1 MTRVRV
7 LLAPLLLLGVLMLA
21 PQARAQVLPVTT
33 SSEEARRHFLLG
45 RTAAHH
51 YQFAEAREHLD
62 RALAADSTFV
72 LALLHRAGS
81 SYPHQRRPYFE
92 RALAHRD
99 GVSDGERRLVDA
111 FVAFLHPDRLDVDR
125 AVGILTELSED
136 YPDDPYFPAYVG
148 FRYRNDR
155 RFAESAEQFEAA
167 LGRDSAFVQAY
178 HWLGTIAMAQEDYA
192 AAEDLFQEYLRRAPK
207 RWRAHHALG
216 TLRLRQGHAA
226 EADAFLDRAAALDP
240 SGEARSGVGYAYAT
254 AGRYEDAERIFREN
268 ARLHPDDP
276 GVHHGLGTL
285 YSRQGRYDE
294 AAGQYRRALEV
305 DPSFEPSRAPLARAD
320 IERKTAAWADA
331 MIAGTVPD
339 LVPDLF
345 TEGAVLMV
353 AGQQHE
359 GRDAILAHADALP
372 ASGGAVFDL
381 SDLTVVGDVAYG
393 AGRYTVED
401 REGGEGAF
409 LKVWRLGADGE
420 WRIDRVMFQ

>member
-1 MTRVRV
+1 VNPHRS
-7 LLAPLLLLGVLMLA
+7 LFAILFGALMLA

-33 SSEEARRHFLLG
+33 TSEEARRHFLLG

-81 SYPHQRRPYFE
+81 SYRHQRRPYFE

-99 GVSDGERRLVDA
+99 GASEGERRLVDA

-125 AVGILTELSED
+125 AVGILSELSED

-167 LGRDSAFVQAY
+167 LGRDSTFVQAY
-178 HWLGTIAMAQEDYA
+178 HWLGTIAMAKEDYA
-192 AAEDLFQEYLRRAPK
+192 VAEEHFQEYLRRAPE

-216 TLRLRQGHAA
+216 TLRLRQDHAD
-226 EADAFLDRAAALDP
+226 EADAFFDRAAALDP
-240 SGEARSGVGYAYAT
+240 SGEARSGVGYAYAA
-254 AGRYEDAERIFREN
+254 AGRYEDAERVFREN

-276 GVHHGLGTL
+276 GVHHDLGTL

-294 AAGQYRRALEV
+294 AARQYRRALDV
-305 DPSFEPSRAPLARAD
+305 DPSFELSRPPLARAD
-320 IERKTAAWADA
+320 IERKTAAWAEA
-331 MIAGTVPD
+331 IVAGTVPD

-345 TEGAVLMV
+345 TEGAVLV
-353 AGQQHE
+353 AADQQHE

-372 ASGGAVFDL
+372 ASRGATFNL
-381 SDLTVVGDVAYG
+381 GDLTVVGDVAYG
-393 AGRYTVED
+393 AGRYSLEHWEG
-401 REGGEGAF
+401 EGGEGAF
-409 LKVWRLGADGE
+409 LKVWRLGVDGE
-420 WRIDRVMFQ
+420 WRIDLIMFQ